1 MKDNKQFLFN
11 EFEKIIKDGND
22 IRKYLQNGEIDKQ
35 KLDVIKTRIS
45 NNKAINVA
53 CNGILQ
59 TVRLDTFATDV
70 IAKYSEN
77 KQEEKVEN
85 NVQ

>member
-1 MKDNKQFLFN
+1 MKDTKQFLYE
-11 EFEKIIKDGND
+11 EFKKIINDGNT
-22 IRKYLQNGEIDKQ
+22 IRETLSNSEIDKQ

-59 TVRLDTFATDV
+59 TMRLDTYGEQKT
-70 IAKYSEN
+70 E
-77 KQEEKVEN
+77 
-85 NVQ
+85 

>member
-1 MKDNKQFLFN
+1 MKDNKQFLYN
-11 EFEKIIKDGND
+11 EFEKIINDGNS
-22 IRKYLQNGEIDKQ
+22 IREVLTTGEIDKQ

-59 TVRLDTFATDV
+59 TMRLDSYGEETD
-70 IAKYSEN
+70 KRED
-77 KQEEKVEN
+77 
-85 NVQ
+85 